1 VDGVGAVAPVVSGR
15 YQITAKEL
23 TPTQTIGTVSAYQTI
38 KNISVAY
45 GDFISNQNVK
55 NMQRVAVL
63 GPTTRDDL
71 FGENASI
78 GDVVGKTI
86 RINSLIFTVIG
97 VVDSQ
102 GSTGTNSA
110 DDAVYIP
117 ISTAQKFLSGN
128 TYVSTIQVSA
138 NDADSMDMA
147 QTNIQTELLARHNIS
162 DAQNADFSI
171 MNQADLIETASSVL
185 KHLHYYRVCCWYI
198 VGSWWYWN
206 YEYDAYN
213 CYRRTREIGL
223 RKAIGAKRK
232 DINTQFLVEALVL
245 TVLGGVVG
253 VLLGGW
259 CRLCFLILRL

>member
-1 VDGVGAVAPVVSGR
+1 MKIRDIMYETYGSLSSNKARSGLTILGIVIGIASVIAMLAIGQGAQNSISERIQSIGSNLIVIYPGSQRNVGSVVRMERGSAQTLTLDDANALTSVDGVGAVAPVVSGR
-15 YQITAKEL
+15 YQITAKG
-23 TPTQTIGTVSAYQTI
+23 TNTNTQTIGTVSAYQTI

-128 TYVSTIQVSA
+128 TYVSTIQVRGDLY
-138 NDADSMDMA
+138 NSMM
-147 QTNIQTELLARHNIS
+147 H
-162 DAQNADFSI
+162 
-171 MNQADLIETASSVL
+171 SVIRI
-185 KHLHYYRVCCWYI
+185 HQGEWR
-198 VGSWWYWN
+198 
-206 YEYDAYN
+206 
-213 CYRRTREIGL
+213 
-223 RKAIGAKRK
+223 
-232 DINTQFLVEALVL
+232 
-245 TVLGGVVG
+245 
-253 VLLGGW
+253 
-259 CRLCFLILRL
+259 